1 MSTNQQATPK
11 RLFNTRDI
19 TVIGLMI
26 ALTVVMLNTPLG
38 VITLPMIRITIAHV
52 PILITAV
59 LFGLPQALIVA
70 LAFGTTSLIIA
81 ATQPVS
87 VLDPFFVNPL
97 ISILPRLLIP
107 VTAYFSYKALGKLL
121 RNVKAGQ
128 AIAVA
133 ASLAIGN
140 LTNTFGVYTMLYLVY
155 ARDITEA
162 TGTPAV
168 TLIIGLISTSTA
180 IKCAAIVLICTPVVM
195 GLKKA
200 LKNIWK

>member
-1 MSTNQQATPK
+1 MSTSKQINTK
-11 RLFNTRDI
+11 RLFSTKDI

-26 ALTVVMLNTPLG
+26 ALTVIMMNSPLG
-38 VITLPMIRITIAHV
+38 VITLPIIRITIAHV

-97 ISILPRLLIP
+97 VSILPRLLIP
-107 VTAYFSYKALGKLL
+107 VTAYFVFKGLDKLL
-121 RNVKAGQ
+121 RNMKAGQ
-128 AIAVA
+128 VIAVA
-133 ASLAIGN
+133 VSLAIGN
-140 LTNTFGVYTMLYLVY
+140 LTNTFGVYTMLYLLY
-155 ARDITEA
+155 ARDIAEK
-162 TGTPAV
+162 TGTPAIS
-168 TLIIGLISTSTA
+168 LIIGLISTSTA
-180 IKCAAIVLICTPVVM
+180 IKCTAIVLICTPLVL